1 MEQNKILNQIEQQ
14 ELTAEAAYALLYPKK
29 SGKIR
34 KPKKAHFVKLRI
46 RVPDSKGA
54 SALMAFLFFLPF
66 PLGIVKFILRRVL
79 KGKQIDQVDMSL
91 EELLEM
97 ISYKGIKVDVRAQSG
112 ERVSIKTI

>member
-14 ELTAEAAYALLYPKK
+14 ELTPKEAYALLYPKK
-29 SGKIR
+29 SGKVR
-34 KPKKAHFVKLRI
+34 KAKKAHFVKLRI

-54 SALMAFLFFLPF
+54 SALLAVLFFFPF
-66 PLGIVKFILRRVL
+66 PISFVKFILKRTL
-79 KGKQIDQVDMSL
+79 KGKQIEQVDMSL

>member
-14 ELTAEAAYALLYPKK
+14 ELSPKAAYALLYPKK
-29 SGKIR
+29 SGKVR
-34 KPKKAHFVKLRI
+34 KAKKAHFIKLRI

-54 SALMAFLFFLPF
+54 SALLAFLFFLPYPIGF
-66 PLGIVKFILRRVL
+66 VKFILRKVF
-79 KGKQIDQVDMSL
+79 KGKQIEQVDMSI